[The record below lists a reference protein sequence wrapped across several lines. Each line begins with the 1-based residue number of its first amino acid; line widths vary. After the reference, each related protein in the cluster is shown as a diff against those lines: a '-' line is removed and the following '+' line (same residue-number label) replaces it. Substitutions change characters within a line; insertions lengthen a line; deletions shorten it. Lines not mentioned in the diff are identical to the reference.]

1 MSKSPATASFE
12 RKPVR
17 RALISV
23 SDKTDLA
30 SLGQALAAQ
39 GAEIVATSST
49 AAALREA
56 GVAAVQVEDVTGF
69 PELLGGRVKTLHPA
83 VHAGL
88 LVKQDDP
95 AGLAE
100 LEALDLAPFDLVVV
114 NLYPF
119 AATLRGG
126 GSHEDCVEMIDIGGP
141 TMIRA
146 AAKNYAS
153 VACITSP
160 TQYPELI
167 ASLRDGGT
175 SVGQRR
181 TWATSAF
188 QQVADYDVE
197 IANWLTA
204 GEDPE
209 TVTRPWVGA
218 TYQLRESLRYGENPH
233 QLAALYTSESEPQGI
248 ASARILGGKA
258 LSYNNLQDADA
269 AWRAVNTVADAPGV
283 AIIKHANP
291 CGMAVA
297 DNLTDAYRNA
307 LASDPI
313 SAFGGV
319 VALNRPVDADTA
331 EQIIRVFTEVV
342 VAPGFTDDA
351 LKILRTRANLRILE
365 CAPAFPGR
373 QLRPLSGGLLIQSS
387 DRIGA
392 EDEFASWEL
401 VAGEAVSEQ
410 TARDLQFAWY
420 ACLPVKSNAIV
431 LVKNQATVGIG
442 MGQVSRVDAA
452 QHAVTRARAGEG
464 TEGAV
469 AASDAFFPFPDGL
482 QILADAG
489 VSAVVAPGGSK
500 NDHLVIEAARKAGLS
515 LYFTARRHFTH

>member
-30 SLGQALAAQ
+30 SLGQALVAAGVQ
-39 GAEIVATSST
+39 IVATSST
-49 AAALREA
+49 VAALDEA
-56 GVAAVQVEDVTGF
+56 GVAAVRVEDVTGF

-83 VHAGL
+83 IHAGL

-95 AGLAE
+95 VGLAE
-100 LEALDLAPFDLVVV
+100 LEGLDLAPFDLVVV

-119 AATLRGG
+119 AATLRGC
-126 GSHEDCVEMIDIGGP
+126 GSHENLIEMIDIGGP

-146 AAKNYAS
+146 AAKNYSS

-160 TQYPELI
+160 TQYPDLI
-167 ASLRDGGT
+167 DALRNGGT
-175 SVGQRR
+175 TAEQRR

-204 GEDPE
+204 GEDP
-209 TVTRPWVGA
+209 TAVTRPWFGT
-218 TYQLRESLRYGENPH
+218 TYQLRKSLRYGENPH
-233 QLAALYTSESEPQGI
+233 QLAALYTSGSEPQGI
-248 ASARILGGKA
+248 ASAQVLGGKA

-269 AWRAVNTVADAPGV
+269 ALRAVNTVDYAPGV

-291 CGMAVA
+291 CGIAVA
-297 DNLTDAYRNA
+297 DNLTDAYRKA

-319 VALNRPVDADTA
+319 VALNRSVDADTA
-331 EQIIRVFTEVV
+331 EQIIQVFTEVV
-342 VAPGFTDDA
+342 IAPGFTEDA
-351 LKILRTRANLRILE
+351 LKILRSRANLRILE
-365 CAPAFPGR
+365 CATGTAGH
-373 QLRPLSGGLLIQSS
+373 QLRPLSGGLLIQTS
-387 DRIGA
+387 DSTGA
-392 EDEFASWEL
+392 EDEFASWDL

-452 QHAVTRARAGEG
+452 QHAVTRAGAGAG
-464 TEGAV
+464 ARGAV

-489 VSAVVAPGGSK
+489 VRAVVAPGGSK
-500 NDHLVIEAARKAGLS
+500 NDHLVIEAARKAALS